1 MTRPSPPS
9 PSPAPPKMTAAER
22 RAQILG
28 IAAEEFALGGL
39 HGTSTETIARRAG
52 ITQAYVFRL
61 FGSKKALFVQVV
73 RSAFD
78 QLTGAMRDAAGESTG
93 LEALSAM
100 GTTYDA
106 LLADRTALLLQLQGF
121 AAASEPE
128 VRDAVR
134 ESFAGMW
141 QLVAD
146 TTGLDP
152 VTVKTFL
159 AFGMLLN
166 NGAALGVREVD
177 EPWAQGVRTR
187 IQPGLFTHITS
198 ATNR

>member
-1 MTRPSPPS
+1 M
-9 PSPAPPKMTAAER
+9 AGIGMKKMTADER
-22 RAQILG
+22 RAQILA
-28 IAAEEFALGGL
+28 IAAEEFAAGGL

-52 ITQAYVFRL
+52 ITQAYIFRL
-61 FGSKKALFVQVV
+61 FGSKKNLFVQVV
-73 RSAFD
+73 QAAFD
-78 QLTGAMRDAAGESTG
+78 RLTDGMRAAAGNGSG
-93 LEALSAM
+93 LDALSAM
-100 GTTYDA
+100 GLTYDA

-134 ESFAGMW
+134 ASFARMW
-141 QLVAD
+141 HTVAD
-146 TTGLDP
+146 VTGLDP

-166 NGAALGVREVD
+166 NAAALELRDVG

-187 IQPGLFTHITS
+187 IHPGLFAHITS
-198 ATNR
+198 EANQ

>member
-1 MTRPSPPS
+1 MAPSS
-9 PSPAPPKMTAAER
+9 AKKPAPKMTAAER
-22 RAQILG
+22 RAQILA

-61 FGSKKALFVQVV
+61 FGSKKNLFIQVV
-73 RSAFD
+73 RAAFE
-78 QLTGAMRDAAGESTG
+78 QLTGAMREAAGDGTG
-93 LEALSAM
+93 LAALSAM
-100 GTTYDA
+100 GQTYDA

-121 AAASEPE
+121 AAASDPE

-134 ESFAGMW
+134 DSFAGMW
-141 QLVAD
+141 RLVSD

-166 NGAALGVREVD
+166 NGAALEVREVE
-177 EPWAQGVRTR
+177 EPWAHGVRTR
-187 IQPGLFTHITS
+187 IQPGLFDHIS
-198 ATNR
+198 METNR

>member
-1 MTRPSPPS
+1 
-9 PSPAPPKMTAAER
+9 MTADER
-22 RAQILG
+22 RTQILA

-73 RSAFD
+73 QAAFD
-78 QLTGAMRDAAGESTG
+78 QLTGAMRDAAGQSTG

-100 GTTYDA
+100 GQTYDA

-121 AAASEPE
+121 AAASDPE

-134 ESFAGMW
+134 DSFAGMW
-141 QLVAD
+141 HLVSD

-166 NGAALGVREVD
+166 NGAALAVREVD
-177 EPWAQGVRTR
+177 APWAQGVRTR
-187 IQPGLFTHITS
+187 VQPGLFTHITS
-198 ATNR
+198 ETNR